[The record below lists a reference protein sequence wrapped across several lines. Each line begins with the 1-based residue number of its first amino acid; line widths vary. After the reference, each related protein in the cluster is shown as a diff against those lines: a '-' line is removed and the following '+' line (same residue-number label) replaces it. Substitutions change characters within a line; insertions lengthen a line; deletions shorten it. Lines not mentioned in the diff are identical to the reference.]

1 MKKSAVK
8 YTICAILVIICLS
21 ATAFALTACDKD
33 TLRPDYAAAQANWYA
48 ADNKVVYDSLSV
60 DGDIGKDIDWPVIVT
75 LDGYRAYIGD
85 EWKMDYDISV
95 GIALGEGRTPLT
107 LKGTLDVA
115 RSADA
120 NVSIGLNL
128 TYFNISLINLNLS
141 IAESAIRDYVPTF
154 DFADNVFYD
163 VSVIGGTADNFT
175 IAGELS
181 LAYVFYQLAPVLSNN
196 FNFDMMPML
205 EKWLSLGDVSGSVT
219 FSGGNFAT
227 MTTAQHIS
235 VFAPQEDL
243 DFLAYNVDN
252 FPDMLIN
259 FFESKKL
266 TVPILG
272 DIDFNKPFA
281 DGIRLSADITSSA
294 SYKILSADVTF
305 DSVKEDYENSR
316 TDEQLD

>member
-1 MKKSAVK
+1 M
-8 YTICAILVIICLS
+8 
-21 ATAFALTACDKD
+21 TACDKD

-48 ADNKVVYDSLSV
+48 ADN
-60 DGDIGKDIDWPVIVT
+60 
-75 LDGYRAYIGD
+75 
-85 EWKMDYDISV
+85 
-95 GIALGEGRTPLT
+95 
-107 LKGTLDVA
+107 
-115 RSADA
+115 
-120 NVSIGLNL
+120 
-128 TYFNISLINLNLS
+128 
-141 IAESAIRDYVPTF
+141 
-154 DFADNVFYD
+154 VFYD
-163 VSVIGGTADNFT
+163 ASVIGGTADNFT

-181 LAYVFYQLAPVLSNN
+181 LACVFYQLAPVLSNN

-205 EKWLSLGDVSGSVT
+205 EKWISLGNVSGSVT
-219 FSGGNFAT
+219 FSDGNFAT
-227 MTTAQHIS
+227 MSTAQQIS

-252 FPDMLIN
+252 FPDMLIS

-294 SYKILSADVTF
+294 SYKILSADATF

-316 TDEQLD
+316 TDEQL